1 MARIYLSLFAL
12 VGVMAASSAFVV
24 VPTSFKMSSRTMTL
38 FATPQQTPELEEA
51 IAEVRFCAEQF
62 SPETAHFANV
72 WINNMLA
79 GTQQGMVAGLLEEC
93 LLEDSQL
100 CQRYEAALKR
110 VDSLIGVGANEQY

>member
-1 MARIYLSLFAL
+1 MARLYLSLLAL
-12 VGVMAASSAFVV
+12 VGVMHSSAFVV
-24 VPTSFKMSSRTMTL
+24 PTSSNKMSRAL
-38 FATPQQTPELEEA
+38 FATPQQSPELEEA
-51 IAEVRFCAEQF
+51 INEVRWCAEQF